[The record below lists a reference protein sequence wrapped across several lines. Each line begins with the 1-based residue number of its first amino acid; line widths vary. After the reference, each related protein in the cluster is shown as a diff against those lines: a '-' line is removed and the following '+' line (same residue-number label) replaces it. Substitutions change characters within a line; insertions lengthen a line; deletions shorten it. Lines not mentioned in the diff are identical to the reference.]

1 MFISFFLQ
9 FLLKK
14 HFTSVFIC
22 AIIVIETNSKDYIMV
37 IVKDIQDALT
47 MKNLIEDVIR
57 RADNCSKEH
66 VLIELDMICATLQKN
81 VNLTESEME
90 IEAQCEV

>member
-1 MFISFFLQ
+1 
-9 FLLKK
+9 
-14 HFTSVFIC
+14 
-22 AIIVIETNSKDYIMV
+22 
-37 IVKDIQDALT
+37 

>member
-1 MFISFFLQ
+1 
-9 FLLKK
+9 
-14 HFTSVFIC
+14 
-22 AIIVIETNSKDYIMV
+22 MV

-66 VLIELDMICATLQKN
+66 VLIELDMICTTLQKN
-81 VNLTESEME
+81 VNLTESEMLN
-90 IEAQCEV
+90 EAQCEV